1 MPSTETSPPDE
12 VTRQEPNMDN
22 AKLVELLNRDLE
34 LEFRSIVQYTQHLA
48 TVKGVEFQPIS
59 EMIRPHLRQELEH
72 AAVLATQIDFLG
84 GVPTTRVPAVP
95 SETDP
100 RRALLSDL
108 ELEERQLA
116 AYRERFEQAEEMGLP
131 DVAEALRPLLD
142 QTQDHV
148 RDLRSAL
155 GE

>member
-1 MPSTETSPPDE
+1 ME
-12 VTRQEPNMDN
+12 MDKD
-22 AKLVELLNRDLE
+22 KLIDLLNSDLE

-48 TVKGVEFQPIS
+48 TVKGVEYQPIA

-72 AAVLATQIDFLG
+72 ANVLAEQIDFLG
-84 GVPTTRVPAVP
+84 GVPTTRVPDVP
-95 SETDP
+95 SETDA
-100 RRALLSDL
+100 RRAFALDL

-116 AYRERFEQAEEMGLP
+116 NYRERFEQTQDLGLP
-131 DVAEALRPLLD
+131 DVAEALRPLLE

-155 GE
+155 GK

>member
-1 MPSTETSPPDE
+1 MLDREE
-12 VTRQEPNMDN
+12 REMDKD
-22 AKLVELLNRDLE
+22 KLIELLNSDLE

-48 TVKGVEFQPIS
+48 TVKGVEYQPIA

-72 AAVLATQIDFLG
+72 ATVLAEQIDFLG
-84 GVPTTRVPAVP
+84 GVPTTRVPDVP
-95 SETDP
+95 SETDA
-100 RRALLSDL
+100 RQAFAIDL

-116 AYRERFEQAEEMGLP
+116 NYRERFEQTQELGLP
-131 DVAEALRPLLD
+131 DVAEALRPLLE